1 MGVLYYQWFHHTLR
15 TNKESDLGCEKAERR
30 AQSTERRR
38 QSAERRAQSAER
50 RAQSAE
56 RRAQSAENR
65 AHGAERGVK
74 KQSKKLED
82 HVLENN
88 VSQTSCRII
97 FRKRVRNGI

>member
-1 MGVLYYQWFHHTLR
+1 MKTPQ
-15 TNKESDLGCEKAERR
+15 NKKCAEHRARKAERR

-50 RAQSAE
+50 RAQRAE